1 VEGDEDESEQD
12 DLDAEG
18 EQEDLDAEGEQD
30 DLDANVGDEEEEV
43 VGVVTSD
50 SGS

>member
-1 VEGDEDESEQD
+1 MREVPRVEGDEDESEQD

-18 EQEDLDAEGEQD
+18 D
-30 DLDANVGDEEEEV
+30 DQEEEM
-43 VGVVTSD
+43 VGAVTPSN